1 MTKYLLC
8 CPAALLFSASVTAG
22 AVVYT
27 DTAHPAPAG
36 QNAPVVVLDALD
48 HIFSQHH
55 QLPADP
61 VQAERMAREIL
72 ASAAFRQMQLQLVK
86 AAEGLKNAW
95 ALGLEKY
102 PAVVFDDKYVVYGT
116 TDVAV
121 ATQHLNAWREGRQ

>member
-1 MTKYLLC
+1 
-8 CPAALLFSASVTAG
+8 VTAG
-22 AVVYT
+22 VVVYT

-36 QNAPVVVLDALD
+36 QNVPVVLLDAPD
-48 HIFSQHH
+48 HLFPQ
-55 QLPADP
+55 QRLPDDP
-61 VQAERMAREIL
+61 VQAERVAREIM
-72 ASAAFRQMQLQLVK
+72 ASEEFRQMQPQLVK

-121 ATQHLNAWREGRQ
+121 ATQHLNAWREGRP